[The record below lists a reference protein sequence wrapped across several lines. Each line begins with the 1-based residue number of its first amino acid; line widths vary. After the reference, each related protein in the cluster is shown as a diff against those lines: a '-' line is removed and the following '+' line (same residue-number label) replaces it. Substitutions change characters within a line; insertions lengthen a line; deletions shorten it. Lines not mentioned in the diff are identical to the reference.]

1 MVIMHGVGA
10 DGEPFGAGWCGGSDG
25 GGTGGENL
33 GSHLDELK
41 EPVMRRVRERALQAE
56 VAASALRWE

>member
-1 MVIMHGVGA
+1 MSHLGQ
-10 DGEPFGAGWCGGSDG
+10 GGSGGGDG

-41 EPVMRRVRERALQAE
+41 EPVM
-56 VAASALRWE
+56 